1 MADTNQ
7 PTDPTTGM
15 PPAPPANMGKGNLTA
30 SLPALDLKLQ
40 LGPDGKPMLDA
51 SGLPVLAAPSA
62 EAMTPPEKPA
72 TSQTIEPGA
81 PPAQPA
87 PDVQALAEQR
97 AGERQPQQPPIGQE
111 QTVGTVDQQVAE
123 GATDEVN
130 RIQRVINPR
139 QINEPARPNAQST
152 SEQVRGLANRPKPI
166 DLNKAMKEGAVGAVS
181 EVGATARGEKPGL
194 TQLVGP
200 TREAGLGERTLNT
213 IAAAANV
220 PSDFVGRTVADSL
233 KQGGMAPE
241 QADQIGM
248 AVGVMASV
256 AYGASTPVGLGM
268 FTKAEKGML
277 LGERLL
283 AKFEHAGPGV
293 VARALDAE
301 GLRAASRMRS
311 VNHLLDDVKYENLA
325 DNVING
331 LKANGGATVH
341 PTLGPEQV
349 GPNQAAVSVAPSRSV
364 VIEGRD
370 ATKKDAL
377 DFAKGNKDL
386 LDAHPELR
394 VGVWKDS
401 ETGKTHFDL
410 SVITDPE
417 RAHALGAVNRQ
428 KAIYRGD
435 IQDSERVHHT
445 FAMDEG
451 PHGHEYLA
459 PTEKLRPE
467 DVAMV
472 RTYDNAPMVDPEAV
486 PAWRELISYVKN
498 YTETNILPKLN
509 VEYVSG
515 QPYKN
520 HTEMNADIAAGR
532 LKVSKDYADHPV
544 WTPEENLLFRV
555 WHDYEHHFLG
565 GSDFSLHGEW
575 LAAERALESGVSKA
589 AREALKVE
597 VYGQA
602 SAAVAHA
609 GEFQPQKIFKLG
621 KRYKAQD
628 VLEEQLKG
636 LGLIQMPPKFSPL
649 ADTLEAAAAQELAD
663 VPKGTAVFHGTPH
676 VFEKADM
683 TTGLWVAEKPT
694 TSGRYAEQ
702 QAFRGEQ
709 EVEGAPNIRPY
720 YLAPDAKLADTDTFD
735 RIAVEHGNDQ
745 RAMAQALAAEGY
757 DGVAFTNDISKL
769 TGKGNNYWIINPL
782 VLTERFTGQ
791 TAAML
796 AMAAAGAAAGASA
809 EGQDRPQGAMAGAV
823 AGAVF
828 GKGGKKALAELS
840 RAEELAKSAQ
850 GGLRYLTR
858 PVDWAA
864 QGKNSKPVNALA
876 NVAAAMI
883 ARGEVS
889 KPEEILAALAARYG
903 DGVLRH
909 ADVLVEKA
917 QANFEKALQGV
928 DLRPTEEVMRFF
940 RFGQELPDWYA
951 SGERIRQVFGPD
963 AELVAGLIAATSAH
977 NANER
982 SIEAALHIY
991 AAGKTGKFD
1000 LKDPASFRAWFAEE
1014 SRTNPDFRGWTMAT
1028 HAPNVERALL
1038 GQELSGNKVSNYFKA
1053 IMGDEDAVVIDTHM
1067 VNALVPAKP
1076 KKGFVK
1082 DATGAEVPDWVT
1094 EVGPEGA
1101 AAVKE
1106 KDWAKAAMESDA
1118 VYSYFEGIVRKFAAE
1133 NGVTPRYAQQA
1144 IWTGRVQYEG
1154 RVKESVQV
1162 LPEMFTEVAMR
1173 RGYDKLFP
1181 SMSEADG
1188 KGLQALGAATVLL
1201 GISQAADRDGGV
1213 TMDHVEA
1220 GMPGISGNKAVM
1232 KVVLEAVRKLRQV
1245 PAKAHVI
1252 GAADPMKALDVL
1264 THPEPTLHV
1273 GDKLLGMDWVGMSQ
1287 DADHLPHTIK
1297 IVQSVFEDAI
1307 RKDSRGVVSHDME
1320 RQMAET
1326 MVELGFDPESAVAK
1340 WKEGGRAVVSTEIMA
1355 VAALTKASYDETRRL
1370 AQLASKYGEGD
1381 PRQARAMDEFGRAL
1395 GVFSSLAVTLG
1406 GQAEES
1412 GRALGVFR
1420 ALVPDI
1426 PKEALA
1432 MGRKQAELEAKGLTP
1447 TARAAEA
1454 AAPEAA
1460 RAAEAGAGTGPSV
1473 AGTGAPQGVQAAGR
1487 VPGAAAGPVPPQAPS
1502 RAAGAGAPSRP
1513 PGTGPAKP
1521 GFQGP
1526 PSPAAVAGAVSMAQQ
1541 QAQQQAAQYLLT
1553 LLQAWN
1559 QLPTSKQQGRF
1570 VVEAGKWGLDMI
1582 KELFY
1587 SSMLFTFPGQLANLA
1602 GSGISILGEE
1612 LSKSAGIGIGT
1623 VLNAMGRTAEPA
1635 RFNEITNGTFA
1646 GMMNSIGE
1654 AFVFAGR
1661 SFVSGM
1667 PESRDIMGA
1676 SMTKTPRALSGER
1689 VQDIMAL
1696 QGVQIPNAV
1705 YHGMNV
1711 LGMTIGAG
1719 ARAMMSSDEFM
1730 KTLAF
1735 RGELQRLAVVESNK
1749 QGLTGQAAMQFVKQY
1764 LMSPP
1769 AEDID
1774 AARKYAHYVTFTSP
1788 MEGTLAAISKVGK
1801 STLMLPFTPFFDTLA
1816 NIFKYDMEWTPLA
1829 PFVKK
1834 VREDLKTPG
1843 PRQDQALAKIGIGSA
1858 MMAFAGW
1865 IYMNGGIS
1873 GPGPTDKNILRDM
1886 KEIEKYQP
1894 FSFVKRD
1901 AEGKKHYFGF
1911 NRFDPIAF
1919 PFAFAGAYG
1928 DIALQA
1934 LNGRAVSME
1943 TLDELAIAGAIA
1955 LGEVAQ
1961 TRNYF
1966 QGFQKTLEIVLSD
1979 DPKNFNKLA
1988 KVGQQI
1994 AGQVV
1999 PSGVAQINRN
2009 IDENVRAVYSML
2021 DAIYARLPGYSKE
2034 LPADVN
2040 LKGDPK
2046 FKTAALGPDFMS
2058 PIPYSKGEP
2067 SPVIASWRANGV
2079 SIAAPG
2085 RSIFGPPPPPLVGE
2099 ETAAHGIMLDP
2110 KQQQRYE
2117 MLAGNHLKVK
2127 TSDVLDALR
2136 PLGFQGELP
2145 EKKMGMWDIQE
2156 ALLKTKSF
2164 TDLEP
2169 ATQAKVQ
2176 RAIVMGFRKAAQ
2188 GELLREDKDLR
2199 EKFLGKALDRAELYA
2214 GPRGRAMAEK
2224 AIRNANIDQVLQ
2236 QMGEGGF

>member
-1 MADTNQ
+1 MADPNQ

-15 PPAPPANMGKGNLTA
+15 PPAQPANKGKGSLVSN
-30 SLPALDLKLQ
+30 LPALNLGLQ
-40 LGPDGKPMLDA
+40 TGPDGKPLLDA
-51 SGLPVLAAPSA
+51 DGLPILAPPSA
-62 EAMTPPEKPA
+62 EAMTPPEKPV
-72 TSQTIEPGA
+72 TSQTIEPGVA
-81 PPAQPA
+81 PETPA
-87 PDVQALAEQR
+87 PEVAAMAEQR

-111 QTVGTVDQQVAE
+111 QVVGTPDQNVAQASTE
-123 GATDEVN
+123 EVN
-130 RIQRVINPR
+130 RVQRVINPR

-166 DLNKAMKEGAVGAVS
+166 DVNKALKEGVTGAVADVGAV
-181 EVGATARGEKPGL
+181 ATGEKPGV
-194 TQLVGP
+194 TQMVGKE
-200 TREAGLGERTLNT
+200 RQAGLGERIVNT
-213 IAAAANV
+213 ALAAANV
-220 PSDFVGRTVADSL
+220 PSDVVGRTVADSL
-233 KQGGMAPE
+233 KQSGMAPE

-256 AYGASTPVGLGM
+256 AYGASTPIGLGM
-268 FTKAEKGML
+268 FTKAEKL
-277 LGERLL
+277 PSIGERLL
-283 AKFEHAGPGV
+283 TKFEHAGPD
-293 VARALDAE
+293 ALTRALDLEA
-301 GLRAASRMRS
+301 GRAFGRQAS
-311 VNHLLDDVKYENLA
+311 VNYLLDDVKYSRLA
-325 DNVING
+325 DNVITG
-331 LKANGGATVH
+331 LKESGGATVH
-341 PTLGPEQV
+341 PTLGPEAV
-349 GPNQAAVSVAPSRSV
+349 GPDKAAVSVVPSRSV
-364 VIEGRD
+364 IIEGRQ
-370 ATKKDAL
+370 ATRKDAL
-377 DFAKGNKDL
+377 DFAKGNQDL
-386 LDAHPELR
+386 LDKYPGLR
-394 VGVWKDS
+394 VGAWEDK

-417 RAHALGAVNRQ
+417 RAHVLGAVNRQ
-428 KAIYRGD
+428 KAIFLGST
-435 IQDSERVHHT
+435 QDSERVHHV
-445 FAMDEG
+445 FDAGEG
-451 PHGHEYLA
+451 PHGHGYTPSE
-459 PTEKLRPE
+459 PMRPE
-467 DVAMV
+467 DIAVAKE
-472 RTYDNAPMVDPEAV
+472 YDRAPMLDEAAV
-486 PAWRELISYVKN
+486 PAWRELISFVKQ
-498 YTETNILPKLN
+498 YTETNILPKLQ

-515 QPYKN
+515 QPYAN
-520 HTEMNADIAAGR
+520 HTAMNADIAAGR

-575 LAAERALESGVSKA
+575 LAAQRAVEGAGVSSAAKKA
-589 AREALKVE
+589 LSVE

-602 SAAVAHA
+602 SAAIAHA
-609 GEFQPQKIFKLG
+609 GEFQPQKIYIPG
-621 KRYKAQD
+621 KKYRATD
-628 VLEEQLKG
+628 VIEEQLKG
-636 LGLIQMPPKFSPL
+636 LGLVQMPPKHSPL
-649 ADTLEAAAAQELAD
+649 ADTLEAAAAEELAD
-663 VPKGTAVFHGTPH
+663 VPRGTAVYHGTGAT
-676 VFEKADM
+676 FEKPDM
-683 TTGLWVAEKPT
+683 MGGLWVAEKPET
-694 TSGRYAEQ
+694 AGTYATRRAAE
-702 QAFRGEQ
+702 AG
-709 EVEGAPNIRPY
+709 EGAAQVRPY
-720 YLAPDAKLADTDTFD
+720 YLDPTAKLADRATFD
-735 RIAVEHGNDQ
+735 RLAAEASNDPT
-745 RAMAQALAAEGY
+745 AMANALAAEGY
-757 DGVAFTNDISKL
+757 DGVAFTDDLSRV
-769 TGKGNNYWIINPL
+769 TGKGNNFWIINPL
-782 VLTERFTGQ
+782 VLAEKFTGQ

-796 AMAAAGAAAGASA
+796 AMAAGAAAGAAAGG
-809 EGQDRPQGAMAGAV
+809 EEDRPQGAMAGAA
-823 AGAVF
+823 AGLVF
-828 GKGGKKALAELS
+828 KKGGRKVLADLS

-889 KPEEILAALAARYG
+889 KPEEILAALVGRYG
-903 DGVLRH
+903 DGVLHH

-917 QANFEKALQGV
+917 QANFEKALKGV
-928 DLRPTEEVMRFF
+928 DLRPVEDVQRFF
-940 RFGQELPDWYA
+940 AHGNELPDWYA

-977 NANER
+977 NSNER

-1000 LKDPASFRAWFAEE
+1000 LKDPASMRAWFANEAK
-1014 SRTNPDFRGWTMAT
+1014 TNPDFRGWTMAT
-1028 HAPNVERALL
+1028 HAPNIERAML
-1038 GQELSGNKVSNYFKA
+1038 GQELSGNKVSNYLKA
-1053 IMGDEDAVVIDTHM
+1053 ILGDEDAVVIDSHM
-1067 VNALVPAKP
+1067 VNALIPAKP
-1076 KKGFVK
+1076 KKGFV
-1082 DATGAEVPDWVT
+1082 DINGEQVPDWVA
-1094 EVGPEGA
+1094 EIGPEGT

-1106 KDWAKAAMESDA
+1106 KDWVKAAMESDA
-1118 VYSYFEGIVRKFAAE
+1118 VYSFFEGVTRKFAAE

-1144 IWTGRVQYEG
+1144 IWTGRVAYEG

-1201 GISQAADRDGGV
+1201 GISAAADRDGGV

-1220 GMPGISGNKAVM
+1220 GMPGLSGNKAVM

-1245 PAKAHVI
+1245 PGKAKVI
-1252 GAADPMKALDVL
+1252 GAVDPTKALDVL
-1264 THPEPTLHV
+1264 THPEPAVRV

-1287 DADHLPHTIK
+1287 DADHLPQTIK

-1307 RKDSRGVVSHDME
+1307 RKDSRGVVTHDME

-1370 AQLASKYGEGD
+1370 ALMATKYEGD
-1381 PRQARAMDEFGRAL
+1381 ARGARAMEEFGRAL

-1432 MGRKQAELEAKGLTP
+1432 FGRKQAELEAKGLTP
-1447 TARAAEA
+1447 GARAAAAGGEEA
-1454 AAPEAA
+1454 ASAAA
-1460 RAAEAGAGTGPSV
+1460 RGAENAPGV
-1473 AGTGAPQGVQAAGR
+1473 AGTGAIPGSEAAAR
-1487 VPGAAAGPVPPQAPS
+1487 VPGAAPAPGSSQAPS
-1502 RAAGAGAPSRP
+1502 RAAQAGAPSRP
-1513 PGTGPAKP
+1513 PGTGAPKP

-1526 PSPAAVAGAVSMAQQ
+1526 PGPSAVAGAMAMAQQ
-1541 QAQQQAAQYLLT
+1541 QAQQQAAQYLVT
-1553 LLQAWN
+1553 MLQAWN
-1559 QLPTSKQQGRF
+1559 QLPTSKQQGIFIRE
-1570 VVEAGKWGLDMI
+1570 VGKFGLDMI

-1587 SSMLFTFPGQLANLA
+1587 SSMLFTFPGQIANLA

-1612 LSKSAGIGIGT
+1612 LSKFAGIGIGKT
-1623 VLNAMGRTAEPA
+1623 LEAMGRQTPPMAL
-1635 RFNEITNGTFA
+1635 NEITDGTFA
-1646 GMMNSIGE
+1646 GMMGSIGE
-1654 AFVFAGR
+1654 AFVYAGK
-1661 SFVSGM
+1661 SFLTGM

-1689 VQDIMAL
+1689 VQDVMATA
-1696 QGVQIPNAV
+1696 GVQIPNAV
-1705 YHGMNV
+1705 YHGVNV
-1711 LGMTIGAG
+1711 LGMTVGAG

-1730 KTLAF
+1730 KTVAF
-1735 RGELQRLAVVESNK
+1735 RGELQRLAVVEQNK
-1749 QGLTGQAAMQFVKQY
+1749 QGLTGAAGVAFVKQY
-1764 LMSPP
+1764 LQNPP

-1816 NIFKYDMEWTPLA
+1816 NIFKYDLEWTPLA

-1858 MMAFAGW
+1858 MLAFAGW
-1865 IYMNGGIS
+1865 VYMNGGIS

-1894 FSFVKRD
+1894 NSFVMRD

-1928 DIALQA
+1928 DIALEA
-1934 LNGRAVSME
+1934 LNGRAVSLE

-1966 QGFQKTLEIVLSD
+1966 QGFQKTLEIALSN

-2009 IDENVRAVYSML
+2009 VDENVRAVYSMM
-2021 DAIYARLPGYSKE
+2021 DAIYQRLPGYSKT
-2034 LPADVN
+2034 LPVDVN

-2067 SPVIASWRANGV
+2067 SPVIASWRQNGV

-2127 TSDVLDALR
+2127 SSTVMDALR

-2145 EKKMGMWDIQE
+2145 ESKMGMWDIQE
-2156 ALLKTKSF
+2156 ALLKSKKF
-2164 TDLEP
+2164 LELEP
-2169 ATQAKVQ
+2169 ATQGKVQ

-2188 GELLREDKDLR
+2188 GELLREDKPLR
-2199 EKFLGKALDRAELYA
+2199 EKFLGKVLDRAELYA
-2214 GPRGRAMAEK
+2214 GARGRAMAEK
-2224 AIRNANIDQVLQ
+2224 AMQTANIDQILE